1 LEEII
6 SKSVT
11 IKDTL
16 PTLSV
21 CMIVKDGE
29 VGLLKLLPEI
39 KNIVDEIIIVDTGSK
54 DNSKQVALDNGA
66 KVYDYI
72 WDDNFGK
79 ARNES
84 LKYATKDFMMF
95 LDDDDF
101 IKRDDIFL
109 IKTFLG
115 KNKNCGIYLRLLD
128 HLTNN
133 EVTEST
139 QLRIFPN
146 HIGAEFRGKMH
157 EQVSYSLQE
166 KGIKLVFCNATIN
179 HYGYEDEVDI
189 GKKLIRNFEA
199 LKEQLKNNPDDFSS
213 LVFLART
220 ALAINQFNI
229 AKDSIN
235 RAIELFKEGKCNLT
249 QEPVLVAYITKAIVY
264 DAEGKTLEA
273 YKLLEGIKH
282 LFPNDTALRLTI
294 GEILFKLKKYD
305 KVYKEI
311 VFFRDEKLN
320 IGPYPMNVS
329 KVRENMRMML
339 LASALYVG
347 DMKTAEIC
355 MKKAIND
362 PNYKIKK

>member
-1 LEEII
+1 MEEI

-11 IKDTL
+11 IGDTL

-39 KNIVDEIIIVDTGSK
+39 KNSVDEIILVNTGSN
-54 DNSKQVALDNGA
+54 DNTKQIAIDNGA

-72 WDDNFGK
+72 WNNDFAK

-84 LKYATKDFMMF
+84 LKYATKDFIMF

-101 IKRDDIFL
+101 IKRDDLFV
-109 IKTFLG
+109 IKSFLG
-115 KNKNCGIYLRLLD
+115 KNKNCGVYLRLLD

-133 EVTEST
+133 EITEST

-146 HIGAEFRGKMH
+146 YIGAEFRGKIH

-166 KGIKLVFCNATIN
+166 KGVKLVFCNATVN
-179 HYGYEDEVDI
+179 HYGYEKEEDI

-199 LKEQLKNNPDDFSS
+199 LKEQVKENPNDFSS

-220 ALAINQFNI
+220 ALAINQFSI
-229 AKDSIN
+229 AKNTIDK
-235 RAIELFKEGKCNLT
+235 AITLFKEGKCNLT
-249 QEPVLVAYITKAIVY
+249 QEPVLVAYITRAIIY

-273 YKLLEGIKH
+273 YKLLESIKH
-282 LFPNDTALRLTI
+282 LFPNDTALKLTI

-311 VFFRDEKLN
+311 IFFRNEKLN

-329 KVRENMRMML
+329 KVRENMRIML

-347 DMKTAEIC
+347 DFKTAEIC
-355 MKKAIND
+355 MKKAISD